1 MRLAILQQLK
11 FFSEKNRRMESIWD
25 EEQGEILSQKKSK
38 GCVVGVFFWM
48 PDIYDLRIV
57 AKKLIDRSQ

>member
-1 MRLAILQQLK
+1 
-11 FFSEKNRRMESIWD
+11 MESIWD

-57 AKKLIDRSQ
+57 AKKLIDSSQ